1 MLRSLDIVEINPWL
15 NQGPENLHKTLFSAE
30 RAILSFFG
38 YTAMGTASSE
48 HWSLPTIANEET

>member
-1 MLRSLDIVEINPWL
+1 MLRSLDIVELNPWL
-15 NQGPENLHKTLFSAE
+15 SEGQEDLHKTLFSAE

-48 HWSLPTIANEET
+48 QWSLPTIANEET